1 MLVQFV
7 EPKWSN
13 EFDNWDYDEYHVIS
27 AFDVKDY
34 QRFIKFIETMK
45 GRECVL
51 NNKWYTVDSYT
62 TMAPFFRFLPTIS
75 EADTTGVKSGVW
87 S

>member
-7 EPKWSN
+7 EPKLLS
-13 EFDNWDYDEYHVIS
+13 ESDNWDYDAYHVIS

-51 NNKWYTVDSYT
+51 NDKWYTVDSY
-62 TMAPFFRFLPTIS
+62 MFNLPRDSDYVPCIRVYIA
-75 EADTTGVKSGVW
+75 EYC
-87 S
+87 